1 KMPSCSAI
9 NCVNRTGGS
18 DGKGMLPNKNSRLC
32 GSHFAEECFVIT
44 GGKKHLR
51 LTAVPTIFD
60 FSLKGKRMTA
70 QEKPGNDASTTPI
83 TAGKDNTCSHRDHE
97 PERIKE
103 HNYTVSRSP
112 KSIKRQMETQLISV
126 EEKLD
131 HCRKKLKTEQ
141 LKTRRL
147 KKQVNSLSE
156 VISELKDKSL
166 ISTGCDN
173 KCLFG
178 YGQSIHWRWK
188 SSQEK
193 AFIAIVPSYKAV

>member
-1 KMPSCSAI
+1 YLTLFSFM
-9 NCVNRTGGS
+9 NF
-18 DGKGMLPNKNSRLC
+18 PNKNSRLC

-70 QEKPGNDASTTPI
+70 QEKPGNDANIQPTT
-83 TAGKDNTCSHRDHE
+83 S
-97 PERIKE
+97 KE

-156 VISELKDKSL
+156 VISEKTLEVLLSVYP
-166 ISTGCDN
+166 IT
-173 KCLFG
+173 
-178 YGQSIHWRWK
+178 
-188 SSQEK
+188 
-193 AFIAIVPSYKAV
+193 VPSIPVHSLFESMVWLSDRKDRTEKTCARS